1 MTREQTQNVKDLV
14 IPVTMLG
21 GLMTLAF
28 MGGGLMNR
36 VTNLESNQSMTAQTL
51 KQVQE
56 NLTQMRIDDEH
67 MRGQLDKSM
76 ATADRQKSN
85 TKGIT
90 Q

>member
-36 VTNLESNQSMTAQTL
+36 VTNLESNQGSTAQTL

-56 NLTQMRIDDEH
+56 TLSQMRVEDEH
-67 MRGQLDKSM
+67 LQGQLDKSM

>member
-1 MTREQTQNVKDLV
+1 MIREQTQNVKDLV

-36 VTNLESNQSMTAQTL
+36 VTNLESNQSTTAQTL

>member
-14 IPVTMLG
+14 IPVTMLS